1 MARARD
7 KPHNVWGN
15 PLIKSSFI
23 FKVQQRKRER
33 DSTFTTEVNT
43 LTFSRSK
50 HRSSLITM
58 RSVEDILLQLIPIIM
73 LHLVL

>member
-1 MARARD
+1 MYIKQSADRTLNDQHKASQDKRHKMRRLVRD

-33 DSTFTTEVNT
+33 EIVQLQQKST
-43 LTFSRSK
+43 L
-50 HRSSLITM
+50 
-58 RSVEDILLQLIPIIM
+58 
-73 LHLVL
+73 